1 MELFDYSA
9 LWLQP
14 FRNTLSFM
22 FFTFTILFFLFSLL
36 IFVLRLKPWCQC
48 DACRSY
54 LTFSWLKDFNNLCD
68 WYTHLLAKS
77 PTGTIHL
84 HVLGN
89 TITSNPGN
97 VEYILKTRFDNYPKG
112 KPFSVILGDLLGR
125 GIFNVDGDSW
135 EFQRKM
141 ACFELGSFSI
151 KMYALELVT
160 AEIRSRLIPLLSSA
174 ANKDNNILDL
184 QDVFRR
190 FSFDSICRFS
200 FGLDPECL
208 MLNLPIS
215 TFATAFDLASKLS
228 AERALAP
235 SPIVW
240 KIKRL
245 LNIGSEKQLKGAIKL
260 VNELAETMIHQRRQM
275 GFSKKNDLLSR
286 FMASIDNDKYL
297 RDIVVSFL
305 LAGRDTV
312 ASGLTSFFWLLS
324 QHPEVE
330 SAIRNESD
338 KIMKPN
344 QDLVSFEQLRELHYL
359 NAAVYESMRLFP
371 PVQFDS
377 KFAQEDDILPDGTF
391 VRKGTRVTY
400 HPYAM
405 GRMERIWGPDC
416 LEFKP
421 ERWLRNGR
429 FVPENPFKY
438 PVFQA
443 GHRVCLGKDI
453 ALVEMKTVALAVVRK
468 FNIRVSDPNQAPRFA
483 PGLTATV
490 RGGLPV
496 MVEEKGDL
504 LAS

>member
-1 MELFDYSA
+1 MELFDYSSSV
-9 LWLQP
+9 WLQS
-14 FRNTLSFM
+14 FCNTFCFM
-22 FFTFTILFFLFSLL
+22 FFSFTILFCLFSLL
-36 IFVLRLKPWCQC
+36 IFVMRLKPWCQC
-48 DACRSY
+48 DVCRSY
-54 LTFSWLKDFNNLCD
+54 LKMSWLKDFNNLCD

-89 TITSNPGN
+89 TITSNPEN

-112 KPFSVILGDLLGR
+112 KPFSEILGDLLGR
-125 GIFNVDGDSW
+125 GIFNVDDDSW
-135 EFQRKM
+135 RFQRKM
-141 ACFELGSFSI
+141 ASLELRTVDV
-151 KMYALELVT
+151 KMYAFDLVT
-160 AEIRSRLIPLLSSA
+160 AEIRSRLIPLLSSLA
-174 ANKDNNILDL
+174 GHEHKILDL

-190 FSFDSICRFS
+190 FSFDTVCRFS
-200 FGLDPECL
+200 FGLDPGCL
-208 MLNLPIS
+208 KLNLPLS
-215 TFATAFDLASKLS
+215 KFATAFDLASKLS
-228 AERALAP
+228 AERALGP

-245 LNIGSEKQLKGAIKL
+245 LNIGSEKQLKEAIKL
-260 VNELAETMIHQRRQM
+260 VNELAEKMIHQRRKM
-275 GFSKKNDLLSR
+275 GFSNKNDLLSR
-286 FMASIDNDKYL
+286 FMASIDDEKYL

-338 KIMKPN
+338 KIMGPDDH
-344 QDLVSFEQLRELHYL
+344 QDLVSFQQLGEMHYL

-377 KFAQEDDILPDGTF
+377 KFAQEDDVLPDGTCI
-391 VRKGTRVTY
+391 RKGTRVTY

-405 GRMERIWGPDC
+405 GRMERIWGLDC

-429 FVPENPFKY
+429 FVPENPFRY

-443 GHRVCLGKDI
+443 GRRVCLGKEM
-453 ALVEMKTVALAVVRK
+453 ALVEMKTVALSVVRN
-468 FNIRVSDPNQAPRFA
+468 FNIRVKYPHQSPRFA

-496 MVEEKGDL
+496 MVQEVC
-504 LAS
+504 